1 MSNASPLTHLK
12 ETKIWIVKD
21 EICLRPFRVSVIT
34 PAYIDWMND
43 EEITQFTEQRFS
55 LTTFENTK
63 AFIKAMEVST
73 KTLYFGI
80 FAKETHIGSIKLGN
94 INHHHRTADIS
105 YLIGV
110 KNYWGKGIASKAFQA
125 MKVIGF
131 AQLGLAK
138 IIAGVYAINKGSI
151 RALEKNG
158 FVCEGIKRL
167 QFVIKEQCVDGL
179 IYGKLRPE

>member
-1 MSNASPLTHLK
+1 MSNASSLTYLK
-12 ETKIWIVKD
+12 ETTTWIVKD
-21 EICLRPFRVSVIT
+21 EICLRPFRVDDIT

-55 LTTFENTK
+55 LTTCENTK
-63 AFIKAMEVST
+63 DFVMGMAVST
-73 KTLYFGI
+73 RTLYYGI

-105 YLIGV
+105 YLIGN
-110 KNYWGKGIASKAFQA
+110 KNYWGKGIASKAIQA
-125 MKVIGF
+125 MTEIGF

-158 FVCEGIKRL
+158 FVCEGIKRS
-167 QFVIKEQCVDGL
+167 QFVVKEQRVDGL
-179 IYGKLRPE
+179 IYGKLRPD